1 MKGLKFSMIVTIC
14 LAVLSL
20 AGACTSATPQ
30 PSATSVPSTPTPIPP
45 TATATPIPP
54 TATAAPTPGTP
65 DQILFYGNSSTTHN
79 SGAEQHLKLL
89 AASAD
94 APIAIEV
101 QMIVR
106 SFTPLKGILDLHGT
120 TAIEE
125 GTWDIVVLQ
134 GTLFFKVDPIEDFY
148 EAVRIFDQAI
158 KDAGAQTILVMNW
171 EVGSIT
177 IDEIVQANNELAS
190 ELGIKVA
197 PVGLAFQRSL
207 QERPDLDLG
216 GIHPSAA
223 GTYLYT
229 CVLYA
234 TLFDQSPV
242 GIDYQPL
249 DIFAGNKSMEIM
261 NKDWQLTDDE
271 VAFIQQVAWETV
283 VDYQAQNE

>member
-30 PSATSVPSTPTPIPP
+30 TSATSVPP

-54 TATAAPTPGTP
+54 PATATPKPELP
-65 DQILFYGNSSTTHN
+65 DQILFYGNESTTHN

-94 APIAIEV
+94 TPITIEV
-101 QMIVR
+101 QMISR
-106 SFTPLKGILDLHGT
+106 HFTPLEGILDLHGT
-120 TAIEE
+120 TAIQE

-134 GTLFFKVDPIEDFY
+134 GTLFFKDNPIEDFY

-171 EVGSIT
+171 EVGNIT
-177 IDEIVQANNELAS
+177 IDEIVQANNDLAS

-197 PVGLAFQRSL
+197 PAGLAFQRSI

-216 GIHPSAA
+216 GKSPSAA

-249 DIFAGNKSMEIM
+249 DIFAGNKAMEIM
-261 NKDWQLTDDE
+261 NEDWQLTDDE